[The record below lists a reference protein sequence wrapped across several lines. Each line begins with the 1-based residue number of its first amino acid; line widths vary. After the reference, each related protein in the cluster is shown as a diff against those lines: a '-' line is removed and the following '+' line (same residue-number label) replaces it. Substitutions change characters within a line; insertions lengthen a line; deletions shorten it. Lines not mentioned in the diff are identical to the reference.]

1 MKKIVFAFLF
11 CCVFCASAQ
20 IPPIGTPGEVDL
32 AGVEYGIFPELG
44 NTEVNYFGTNFTVAK
59 PIGKGVLGL
68 GVRYQNFD
76 FSFDEATNQLD
87 FSSYE
92 TAHAIRLI
100 LFYRLRLKNSWS
112 VLTSLGPSLMSNFA
126 NGINSEDFVANAIV
140 MLSKRWGNQ
149 ERNSSLSFGAF
160 YGTQF
165 GEPTVFPALSFN
177 QKLNEKWSYSI
188 GLPAT
193 GVSYQINELSRVSLR
208 AQPQGIFANN
218 SSEVLV
224 NNDLLTNTKLQ
235 FNGFGL
241 GLVYRHR
248 LAKFLVVE
256 ANGGFLPVSNLKILD
271 ADNEEI
277 YDFDPGSGAYFN
289 IGLRFSPKRT
299 SRNPS
304 SNNSKKQ

>member
-11 CCVFCASAQ
+11 CCVLRVSAQ
-20 IPPIGTPGEVDL
+20 IPPIGNPGEVDL
-32 AGVEYGIFPELG
+32 AGVEYGVFPELG
-44 NTEVNYFGTNFTVAK
+44 NTEVNYFGANFNFGK

-68 GVRYQNFD
+68 GLRYQNFD

-92 TAHAIRLI
+92 NAHAIRFN

-112 VLTSLGPSLMSNFA
+112 VLASLGPSLMSNFEG
-126 NGINSEDFVANAIV
+126 GINSEDFVANAILL
-140 MLSKRWGNQ
+140 LSKRWGDQ
-149 ERNSSLSFGAF
+149 KRNSSLSFGVF

-165 GEPTVFPALSFN
+165 GEPTIFPALSFR
-177 QKLNEKWSYSI
+177 QQLNEKWSYSI
-188 GLPAT
+188 GLPVT
-193 GVSYQINELSRVSLR
+193 GISYQINERSRISFR

-218 SSEVLV
+218 SSEVMV

-271 ADNEEI
+271 TDNEEI

-289 IGLRFSPKRT
+289 LGLRFSPQRT
-299 SRNPS
+299 GRIPS
-304 SNNSKKQ
+304 SNNSKKE

>member
-1 MKKIVFAFLF
+1 MKKIVFAFLM
-11 CCVFCASAQ
+11 CCVFRATAQ
-20 IPPIGTPGEVDL
+20 IPIGNPGEVDV

-44 NTEVNYFGTNFTVAK
+44 NTEVNYFGANFNVAK

-68 GVRYQNFD
+68 GLRYQNFD
-76 FSFDEATNQLD
+76 FSFDEPTNQLD

-92 TAHAIRLI
+92 RAHAIRLNI
-100 LFYRLRLKNSWS
+100 FYRLRLKNSWS
-112 VLTSLGPSLMSNFA
+112 VLTSLGPSLMSNFES
-126 NGINSEDFVANAIV
+126 GISSEDFVANAILL
-140 MLSKRWGNQ
+140 LSKRWGDQ
-149 ERNSSLSFGAF
+149 ERNSSLSFGVF

-165 GEPTVFPALSFN
+165 GEPTIFPALSFR
-177 QKLNEKWSYSI
+177 QKLNEKWSYSV

-193 GVSYQINELSRVSLR
+193 GVSYQINKRNRVSFR

-224 NNDLLTNTKLQ
+224 NNNLLTNTKLQ

-241 GLVYRHR
+241 GLVYRYR
-248 LAKFLVVE
+248 LAKSLVVE

-271 ADNEEI
+271 TDNEEI

-289 IGLRFSPKRT
+289 IGLRFSPQRT
-299 SRNPS
+299 GRPPS